1 MTWMAWMNWTELG
14 LDELDNLAWVDWTE
28 LGLFN

>member
-1 MTWMAWMNWTELG
+1 MAWMNWTELG